1 MLPADPHPRLKILAV
16 TPDYLPHSRV
26 GAWLATHQ
34 FLAHMAC
41 RGHDVAVL
49 SRRHRGHAYAVAGVV
64 VESGAAGRHSP
75 RPSWADVIVSHAGD
89 GGRGLDLAAEHG
101 KPSVRMV
108 HGAGYDQIGNADLA
122 VFNSESLRA
131 LAGWDGPSIVCH
143 PPTWPDDHRVERT
156 GTEITIVN
164 CSEAKGIKTA
174 WRCAEL
180 MPEHRFLGVRGG
192 YGRQLIPRS
201 PNFETIPTQ
210 QDMRTVWS
218 RTRILLVP
226 SAYETWGMV
235 GVEAMCSGI
244 PVIAHPTPGLRESLG
259 DAGIFVDRDDTDG
272 WVRELRRL
280 GDPDEYATASQAA
293 LTRAA
298 ELDPHDSLNR
308 FAEEVEALCA
318 S

>member
-1 MLPADPHPRLKILAV
+1 MKILAV
-16 TPDYLPHSRV
+16 VPLYPPASRV

-34 FLAHMAC
+34 FLRHLTPRHEVTVLAQHCAAS
-41 RGHDVAVL
+41 RGWVIDGIEVVTMQA
-49 SRRHRGHAYAVAGVV
+49 GKNHARALAG
-64 VESGAAGRHSP
+64 A
-75 RPSWADVIVSHAGD
+75 ADVIVRHAGD
-89 GGRGLDLAAEHG
+89 GGFAAALAEEAQV
-101 KPSVRMV
+101 PTVVMV
-108 HGAGYDQIGNADLA
+108 HGAGYDRIGDADLA

-164 CSEAKGIKTA
+164 CTRDKGIKTA

-180 MPEHRFLGVRGG
+180 MPEHRFLGVKGG
-192 YGRQLIPRS
+192 YGHQLIPRS
-201 PNFETIPTQ
+201 PNFEVIPTQ

-272 WVRELRRL
+272 WVEQIRRL
-280 GDPDEYATASQAA
+280 DDPDEYANASA
-293 LTRAA
+293 LALARSG
-298 ELDPHDSLNR
+298 ELDPIDSLDR
-308 FAEEVEALCA
+308 FAHAVEALCR
-318 S
+318 